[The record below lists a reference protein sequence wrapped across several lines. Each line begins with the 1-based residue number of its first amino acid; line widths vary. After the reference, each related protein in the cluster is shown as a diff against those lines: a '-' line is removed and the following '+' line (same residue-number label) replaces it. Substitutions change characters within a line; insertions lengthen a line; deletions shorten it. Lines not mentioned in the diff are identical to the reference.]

1 MLTTTIPRTT
11 ATADR
16 FRVETWQLDHQGT
29 TDRLLVL
36 FQAGTARTVEGAEV
50 VDWRD
55 AGASVREGTDLGAV
69 IAAAAA
75 SLGVKPEAFYAA
87 IKAALYA
94 VGQADGLLP
103 SGADVTV
110 K

>member
-16 FRVETWQLDHQGT
+16 FRVETWQLDHPTSAPSTVRAVPARG
-29 TDRLLVL
+29 RP
-36 FQAGTARTVEGAEV
+36 TACSCCSR
-50 VDWRD
+50 
-55 AGASVREGTDLGAV
+55 ASVREGTDLGAV

>member
-1 MLTTTIPRTT
+1 M
-11 ATADR
+11 
-16 FRVETWQLDHQGT
+16 
-29 TDRLLVL
+29 
-36 FQAGTARTVEGAEV
+36 
-50 VDWRD
+50 
-55 AGASVREGTDLGAV
+55 REGTDLGAV